1 MPQPAPLARGFVRS
15 ARALRALVEAHA
27 AEPASPPRPPL
38 NRRAVRTKGA
48 AAPSLARADAPT
60 SPASAGLCAL
70 SAGVHV
76 RAGVARPDGCACGGT
91 SPASAGLC
99 ALSAGVHVRAGVA
112 GWSRWVAERSTID
125 ATLWLLTHHDCIPLN
140 LRLDIPL
147 HHRYSSGVEQQ
158 TPATWYAHG
167 ISHNDHHDYHPG
179 YDHRV
184 ESSWEGF
191 RALTA
196 HMR

>member
-1 MPQPAPLARGFVRS
+1 VY
-15 ARALRALVEAHA
+15 V
-27 AEPASPPRPPL
+27 
-38 NRRAVRTKGA
+38 
-48 AAPSLARADAPT
+48 RADA
-60 SPASAGLCAL
+60 
-70 SAGVHV
+70 
-76 RAGVARPDGCACGGT
+76 
-91 SPASAGLC
+91 
-99 ALSAGVHVRAGVA
+99 A
-112 GWSRWVAERSTID
+112 GWSRSAAERSATD